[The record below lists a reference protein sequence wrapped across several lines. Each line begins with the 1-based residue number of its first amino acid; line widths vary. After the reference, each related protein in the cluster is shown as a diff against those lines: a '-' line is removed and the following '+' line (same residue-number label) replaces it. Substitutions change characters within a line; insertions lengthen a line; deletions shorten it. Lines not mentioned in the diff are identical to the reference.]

1 MSETHNTLYTERDNR
16 RMAVGVEFSR
26 YNTAKHWARTQG
38 IEQRV
43 WSVCAGGIGET
54 KRREFY
60 SRRFSF
66 CLANGRQDTPPAKWL
81 LLFSYLT
88 LVLYCFWED
97 VDEKSLANFTRAI
110 FKLTQRATV
119 FYDRLKST
127 DRHLRKS
134 GRVGG
139 RRSLSE
145 KSQRNIYSESPIG
158 KMSLFTHS
166 AECAQRVFSGGGGW
180 KEGGGGWL
188 KAGHV
193 CCDHKR
199 KALGYIECAR
209 NTGKFWS
216 G

>member
-1 MSETHNTLYTERDNR
+1 
-16 RMAVGVEFSR
+16 
-26 YNTAKHWARTQG
+26 
-38 IEQRV
+38 
-43 WSVCAGGIGET
+43 VCAGGIGET

-166 AECAQRVFSGGGGW
+166 AECAQRVFSGGGG
-180 KEGGGGWL
+180 
-188 KAGHV
+188 
-193 CCDHKR
+193 
-199 KALGYIECAR
+199 
-209 NTGKFWS
+209 
-216 G
+216 